1 MEVANNHHWRLKARN
16 WRKTK
21 PCCHVEVVIH
31 RHISLLA
38 HARKGPAFS
47 IRTAP
52 PFHLSSKITN
62 FKCSS
67 IVCLLASSV
76 GVELIIIYINHHL
89 SACEVRSY
97 YVVLCKHIFRVTFCL
112 QMIRTSVTLLL
123 LVYPTSCWSWVMFRL
138 LMSCDK
144 MYSCTIHKLKYSLY
158 LQVIHLSSFWLQ
170 RSSYQFFFI

>member
-1 MEVANNHHWRLKARN
+1 MWAFLHATFSPFFNLDPVFHFVPLLSLEVANNHHWRLKAPN

-38 HARKGPAFS
+38 HARKGLAFS

-52 PFHLSSKITN
+52 FFSSMESTFDFCCKHLSSKTTN

-67 IVCLLASSV
+67 ILCLLASSV

-97 YVVLCKHIFRVTFCL
+97 YVVLC
-112 QMIRTSVTLLL
+112 
-123 LVYPTSCWSWVMFRL
+123 
-138 LMSCDK
+138 K

>member
-1 MEVANNHHWRLKARN
+1 MNSLPVKNVSLFTRNIQPFFNLDPVFHFVPLLSLEVANNHHWRLKAPN
-16 WRKTK
+16 QGKTK
-21 PCCHVEVVIH
+21 PFCHVEVVID

-38 HARKGPAFS
+38 HARKGLALS

-52 PFHLSSKITN
+52 FFSSMESTFDFCCKHLSSKTTN

-112 QMIRTSVTLLL
+112 QMIRTSVTIPILI
-123 LVYPTSCWSWVMFRL
+123 F
-138 LMSCDK
+138 
-144 MYSCTIHKLKYSLY
+144 
-158 LQVIHLSSFWLQ
+158 
-170 RSSYQFFFI
+170 

>member
-1 MEVANNHHWRLKARN
+1 MPQNALQSHRKLEIRFRRSQEVMKKVPPWLHHWRLKAPN

-38 HARKGPAFS
+38 HARKGLAFS

-52 PFHLSSKITN
+52 FFSSMESTFDFCCKHLSSKTTN

-123 LVYPTSCWSWVMFRL
+123 LVYPTSG
-138 LMSCDK
+138 
-144 MYSCTIHKLKYSLY
+144 
-158 LQVIHLSSFWLQ
+158 
-170 RSSYQFFFI
+170 